1 MPRSYPTE
9 RGLVMAIKTIE
20 KNGKKVYEVYI
31 NGFDSSGKRI
41 QMKRRG
47 IETLRKAELAE
58 FELKRELAQI
68 KEQPVVVRWGEWVTK
83 CLNRM
88 RLDSQPSTVRGYELT
103 LGKRVNR
110 HWNDTEINK
119 ITKSDIHDMIFA
131 KQDGKISLGRRRGL
145 LDMIRR
151 LFQMAVDD
159 GLLNHNPASGLK
171 VKVPE
176 VEQKVLTNTEV
187 EILLR
192 EAKITNHRFYPVWVM
207 ALTTGMR
214 SGELMA
220 LRWPD
225 IDLDGR
231 TIAVNKQWTNKAGF
245 IPTKTRRHRIVA
257 VSDDLL
263 TYLREYKLQRGKSE
277 WVLPRLV
284 EWNNGD
290 QAEVLREFCE
300 AIGITSVKFH
310 DLRATFITNLLARG
324 ESLARVMAIVG
335 HTQLKTTNVYL
346 RKAGVDIQGG
356 TDKLGYSL
364 PSETMG
370 ELLNLVR

>member
-1 MPRSYPTE
+1 
-9 RGLVMAIKTIE
+9 MAIKTIE

-31 NGFDSSGKRI
+31 NGYDSSGKRI

-47 IETLRKAELAE
+47 IDTLRKAELAE

-68 KEQPVVVRWGEWVTK
+68 KEQPVSIRWGEWVTK
-83 CLNRM
+83 CLGRM

-103 LGKRVNR
+103 LRKRVNR
-110 HWNDTEINK
+110 HWNNTEINK
-119 ITKSDIHDMIFA
+119 ISKSDIHDMIFA
-131 KQDGKISLGRRRGL
+131 KQDAKISLSRRRSL

-159 GLLNHNPASGLK
+159 GLLTHNPASGLK

-187 EILLR
+187 EILLK
-192 EAKITNHRFYPVWVM
+192 EAKITDHRFYPVWVL

-225 IDLDGR
+225 IDLEGR
-231 TIAVNKQWTNKAGF
+231 TIAVNKQWTNKTGF
-245 IPTKTRRHRIVA
+245 IPTKTRRHRIVP

-263 TYLREYKLQRGKSE
+263 AFLREYKLQRGKSE

-300 AIGITSVKFH
+300 AIGITSIKFH